1 MCEHPLQLDVC
12 KAFLGLPRDAV
23 HPFSVAAVAYEGWM
37 RSMLWPQAANHGQV
51 FSLRVSVDW
60 NKKVAL
66 AYKLKRAYHRSPF
79 PCELALRYIYILG
92 CLPVLPKR
100 FRQGKGSLLLAISFR
115 MSSQHVHL
123 HAPLGAKLGIV
134 VLSR

>member
-1 MCEHPLQLDVC
+1 MTVCEHPLQLDVC

-79 PCELALRYIYILG
+79 PCELALRYIYIYWVAYRCCRKDSAKARVACFLQFLSE
-92 CLPVLPKR
+92 CPRNMFTSTP
-100 FRQGKGSLLLAISFR
+100 LLEPSWE
-115 MSSQHVHL
+115 
-123 HAPLGAKLGIV
+123 
-134 VLSR
+134 